1 MKAFLHKTG
10 DFMPMDFLSWF
21 APAAILNQKRRILY
35 ATIQTPF
42 SKNAFGFADI
52 FVPRIYF

>member
-1 MKAFLHKTG
+1 
-10 DFMPMDFLSWF
+10 MDFLSWF